1 MKNRKVKILFTSI
14 IASMFLTVSS
24 CGGDTPSGHAHSW
37 STSWSSD
44 ETYHWH
50 KCTECDAINDKI
62 EHTFVTT
69 VIEPDYDHQG
79 YTHHEC
85 SICEYSYND
94 NYVDPLEHHYS
105 STWSKDES
113 AHWHACID
121 EGYETLIKDY
131 ALHDF
136 GEWIIDVPATEEHD
150 GTRHHVCNT
159 CSYSHSETYKY
170 VKHIAAERVYLA
182 NPSNELF
189 NGYTYSLSPVV
200 VPYDANKNIKYEVEH
215 PELMTV
221 TDNVASATGVGSTL
235 LYVYNDEDNDN
246 VRDDDEAFTVISFTL
261 SNPDAD
267 KSVNVQESVT
277 IKVGESKKL
286 SYSATGISA
295 LGVEYGFYSEDQS
308 ICTIASGVV
317 KGHRP
322 GTTRVSVSLKGYR
335 GYCNVTVE
343 NLVDE
348 LGTRAYEITADE
360 DFILNKGDSRAIS
373 YNILPIGSVDT
384 LKSVESNNEAV
395 VKVNADKTITAL
407 KGGTARIKLTTT
419 NDKYTFVLVTVRD
432 NANLSNSYYNNYYGN
447 LTWTNSEDLIT
458 KLHAIISAGVT
469 PLRYNTPNWES
480 NQMADQDLYD
490 YSYVDC
496 VYTDTDLLKTKTQS
510 GWQREHAF
518 CASLMT
524 GYSSGDA
531 VTALGRATDFHNLF
545 AAGGGAN
552 GSRGNKNLGYARV
565 DSQEIETKENCV
577 YDKKTFEP
585 ADEDKGRLAR
595 ALMYMTVMYNGE
607 SAASITESST
617 KINYN
622 QKPLMLTVDNVDYS
636 KITYSNFTNPKESV
650 KPIVDYYQSLVG
662 TDKSVLDA
670 YVKYMEQSM
679 PYAIGNASDIIE
691 WNSFPVNY
699 VEYQHNNSVYS
710 DYSAAGRGTQGNR
723 NPFVD
728 YPELV
733 EYVFGELKDQPGSL
747 KMLTPTY
754 LALEMDK
761 DEIHH
766 YSVESA
772 SLEAFESGT
781 KPAVDDFNIKAIKN
795 NLAEGTLDK
804 SKIIVE
810 DYTFT
815 DDDVENGK
823 VIEIYTDKNTLKVPC
838 KVTSES
844 VITFDTCTWNHIDN
858 NTKDHDKG
866 CYGTFNNENVSTTA
880 LFSGLSFTVS
890 CGNTTDPIIIGNSTA
905 NGTKIGTGTS
915 AAKKYIPES
924 VTFETNDNVN
934 FDGKTKVNAVY
945 AIASTAANKNYNY
958 EIFIGG
964 TLVKN
969 GTFTGTNIEL
979 SVLLPAGQEVTGKV
993 KIVFSNVSAAIN
1005 IRGLAI
1011 NAIA

>member
-1 MKNRKVKILFTSI
+1 MNKRKVKIALTSLI
-14 IASMFLTVSS
+14 TCVILGMSS
-24 CGGDTPSGHAHSW
+24 CGENPTPHVHTFSADW
-37 STSWSSD
+37 SYN
-44 ETYHWH
+44 ETDHWH
-50 KCTECDAINDKI
+50 AATCGHDVVSEQAH
-62 EHTFVTT
+62 HTFKET
-69 VIEPDYDHQG
+69 VVEPTYEAQG
-79 YTHHEC
+79 YTLHEC
-85 SICEYSYND
+85 TVCEYSYKD
-94 NYVDPLEHHYS
+94 NYKDKLEHHYASAWS
-105 STWSKDES
+105 SDDYY
-113 AHWHACID
+113 HWHACTD
-121 EGYETLIKDY
+121 AGYEDLKGDY
-131 ALHDF
+131 NTHNFDS
-136 GEWIIDVPATEEHD
+136 WIIDEPATEDHD
-150 GTRHHVCNT
+150 GLRHHVCKT
-159 CSYSHSETYKY
+159 CNKTVFETYKY
-170 VKHIAAERVYLA
+170 KETIPAERVYIA
-182 NPSNELF
+182 NVAPELF

-221 TDNVASATGVGSTL
+221 SDNVALATGVGSTL

-246 VRDDDEAFTVISFTL
+246 VRDDDEAFTVMSFTL

-267 KSVNVQESVT
+267 KSVNVQESITV
-277 IKVGESKKL
+277 KVGESKKL
-286 SYSATGISA
+286 TYSQTGIEA
-295 LGVEYGFYSEDQS
+295 FGMEYGFYSEDQS
-308 ICTIASGVV
+308 ICTISAGFV

-360 DFILNKGDSRAIS
+360 DFVLNKGDSRAIS
-373 YNILPIGSVDT
+373 YSILPAGSVDT

-432 NANLSNSYYNNYYGN
+432 NANLSNSYYNNYYGD
-447 LTWTNSEDLIT
+447 LTWENSDDLVN
-458 KLHAIISAGVT
+458 KLHTIISNGVT
-469 PLRYNTPNWES
+469 PLRYGGSPANWET

-490 YSYVDC
+490 HSYVDC
-496 VYTDTDLLKTKTQS
+496 VYMDDDLLKTATHT

-518 CASLMT
+518 AASLMT
-524 GYSSGDA
+524 GYSSDSA
-531 VTALGRATDFHNLF
+531 VNQLGRATDFHNLF

-595 ALMYMTVMYNGE
+595 ALMYMTVMYNEE
-607 SAASITESST
+607 SAASITESGT

-670 YVKYMEQSM
+670 YIKYMEQSM
-679 PYAIGNASDIIE
+679 PYAIGNASDIVE

-699 VEYQHNNSVYS
+699 VEFQHNNSVYS
-710 DYSAAGRGTQGNR
+710 DYSSAGRGTQGNR

-728 YPELV
+728 YPELA

-747 KMLTPTY
+747 NMLTPTY

-772 SLEAFESGT
+772 SLESFKSGT
-781 KPAVDDFNIKAIKN
+781 KPTVDDFNIKAIKN
-795 NLAEGTLDK
+795 NLTEGTLDK
-804 SKIIVE
+804 TKINVE

-815 DDDVENGK
+815 DDDVLTGK
-823 VIEIYTDKNTLKVPC
+823 IITITTDKNTLLVPC

-844 VITFDTCTWNHIDN
+844 VITFDTCTFHYKPTSGNKSDYSGSETSWVATFAGVQFDVTFGAWSTSSQYFVNDN
-858 NTKDHDKG
+858 T
-866 CYGTFNNENVSTTA
+866 
-880 LFSGLSFTVS
+880 SGMSGV
-890 CGNTTDPIIIGNSTA
+890 
-905 NGTKIGTGTS
+905 KIGS
-915 AAKKYIPES
+915 ANNKLLSLTFVSRQSYENINAAFFYASATAKDDSLKYS
-924 VTFETNDNVN
+924 VYVGD
-934 FDGKTKVNAVY
+934 
-945 AIASTAANKNYNY
+945 
-958 EIFIGG
+958 
-964 TLVKN
+964 TLK
-969 GTFTGTNIEL
+969 FTGSVSGSNPALLGQTFDESSGKIKIEFTEIE
-979 SVLLPAGQEVTGKV
+979 GIK
-993 KIVFSNVSAAIN
+993 FC
-1005 IRGLAI
+1005 GLAF
-1011 NAIA
+1011 NY

>member
-1 MKNRKVKILFTSI
+1 MKKRKVKILFTSI
-14 IASMFLTVSS
+14 IASMFLTMTS
-24 CGGDTPSGHAHSW
+24 CGNSPSGHTHSW

-50 KCTECDAINDKI
+50 KCSGCDAINDKV

-94 NYVDPLEHHYS
+94 HYVDPLEHHYS

-121 EGYETLIKDY
+121 EGYESLSKDY

-136 GEWIIDVPATEEHD
+136 GEWIIDEPATEEHD
-150 GTRHHVCNT
+150 GTRHRICNT
-159 CSYSHSETYKY
+159 CAYTQIESYKY
-170 VKHIAAERVYLA
+170 HVKKAAERVYIA
-182 NPSNELF
+182 NVAPELL
-189 NGYTYSLSPVV
+189 NGYTYTLSPVV
-200 VPYDANKNIKYEVEH
+200 VPYDANKNIKYEIEH
-215 PELMTV
+215 PELMSV
-221 TDNVASATGVGSTL
+221 TNDVALATGVGNTL
-235 LYVYNDEDNDN
+235 IYVYNDEDDDN
-246 VRDDDEAFTVISFTL
+246 VRDNDEAFTVMSFII
-261 SNPDAD
+261 SNPEEG
-267 KSVNVQESVT
+267 KSVTVQESITV
-277 IKVGESKKL
+277 KVGESKKL
-286 SYSATGISA
+286 TYSQTGIEA
-295 LGVEYGFYSEDQS
+295 FGMEYGFYSEDQS
-308 ICTIASGVV
+308 ICTISAGFV

-360 DFILNKGDSRAIS
+360 DFVLNKGDSRAIS
-373 YNILPIGSVDT
+373 YSILPAGSVDT

-432 NANLSNSYYNNYYGN
+432 NTNLSNSYYNNYYGN

-458 KLHAIISAGVT
+458 KLHAIISTGVT
-469 PLRYNTPNWES
+469 PLRYNTPNWET

-490 YSYVDC
+490 HSYVDC
-496 VYTDTDLLKTKTQS
+496 VYIDDDLLKIDFNA

-595 ALMYMTVMYNGE
+595 SLMYMTVMYNGE
-607 SAASITESST
+607 NSATIGGVT
-617 KINYN
+617 YN
-622 QKPLMLTVDNVDYS
+622 QQSLALTSEIVDYS
-636 KITYSNFTNPKESV
+636 KISQDEFNSPSAAKET
-650 KPIVDYYQSLVG
+650 IVNYYRLLVAK
-662 TDKSVLDA
+662 DEPELDPASSEFKLKA
-670 YVKYMEQSM
+670 YERYMELSM
-679 PYAIGNASDIIE
+679 PYAIGNAEDIIE
-691 WNSFPVNY
+691 WGSFPVNY

-710 DYSAAGRGTQGNR
+710 DYSAGGRGTQGNR

-728 YPELV
+728 YPQLI
-733 EYVFGELKDQPGSL
+733 EYAFGELKNEAGSL
-747 KMLTPTY
+747 SMLTPSY
-754 LALEMDK
+754 LDLEMDK
-761 DEIHH
+761 DEINH
-766 YSVESA
+766 YAVESYEL
-772 SLEAFESGT
+772 SSFESGT
-781 KPAVDDFNIKAIKN
+781 KPTVDDFNIKAIKN
-795 NLAEGTLDK
+795 NLTQGTLDK
-804 SKIIVE
+804 SKISVE

-815 DDDVENGK
+815 DDDVLTGK
-823 VIEIYTDKNTLKVPC
+823 VINICTDKNTLKVPC
-838 KVTSES
+838 KVTSER
-844 VITFDTCTWNHIDN
+844 VITFDTCKFSYRPSGETPKNDYSGA
-858 NTKDHDKG
+858 NTSWVA
-866 CYGTFNNENVSTTA
+866 T
-880 LFSGLSFTVS
+880 FSGVKFDVTFGQATSYFQNRTESKNPTSCGVTIGSGNNPINSFT
-890 CGNTTDPIIIGNSTA
+890 IISQNSYT
-905 NGTKIGTGTS
+905 
-915 AAKKYIPES
+915 
-924 VTFETNDNVN
+924 NVN
-934 FDGKTKVNAVY
+934 AMFFYGLT
-945 AIASTAANKNYNY
+945 NKNVHVPYKMY
-958 EIFIGG
+958 IDD
-964 TLVKN
+964 TLVYSDEMFSN
-969 GTFTGTNIEL
+969 TPTFYGGTFTPK
-979 SVLLPAGQEVTGKV
+979 SGKV
-993 KIVFSNVSAAIN
+993 KLVISPVNGFSFCGFAFNYE
-1005 IRGLAI
+1005 
-1011 NAIA
+1011 